1 MLVTVHGIVYCTM
14 NSVHCT
20 LYMYQ
25 SVLIS
30 CLTIVIKNMLVLV
43 LERALVIYDVK
54 KRDFP
59 WNRRNLN
66 LVNNS
71 EYALQPRC
79 EVESKEDT

>member
-1 MLVTVHGIVYCTM
+1 
-14 NSVHCT
+14 
-20 LYMYQ
+20 
-25 SVLIS
+25 
-30 CLTIVIKNMLVLV
+30 MLVLV